1 MFTIK
6 HLLIFALTIS
16 MGYSQQVTSGCGTVA
31 ECYTL
36 AVGTQTALLLA
47 DRAKLLEF
55 IKAEQNEID
64 KKKAA
69 ITLLVTQIEQESAD
83 INTKNLALSARER
96 ELDNSLAELDMRTA
110 LILKNHED
118 FKVQFTNISSLN
130 LEQRKRKLDNLYLPE
145 DAIIHH
151 SIEAAFTAGVIKRSG
166 NGGWDQSSFTEKNKW
181 NGRSMVNIGIG
192 AQSGNNGLQVEVP
205 AGKNVLW
212 LRCSNHVWGRF
223 LVRYLVAGQVKD
235 LGQFT
240 CGYRTLNEY
249 APDGGATDTYHRVH
263 MWIDIALQASGT
275 HFIVPQANSD
285 SWISGV
291 AFSNNLWGHAHN
303 SAVAYHWAI
312 NGGTASGWNTHDWNS
327 DNLGMI
333 IANQVST
340 MYVPVSDNKQD
351 KLVYIVEHNNNWI
364 GIMHGQVKVNGK
376 VIERFRTGY
385 NNPWAVHFNSKFF
398 DRYIAARVPKEYIPD
413 GSTFIKLE
421 IDMTL
426 SDNHIHFRS
435 IGTHDFPDC

>member
-212 LRCSNHVWGRF
+212 LRCSNHV
-223 LVRYLVAGQVKD
+223 
-235 LGQFT
+235 
-240 CGYRTLNEY
+240 
-249 APDGGATDTYHRVH
+249 
-263 MWIDIALQASGT
+263 
-275 HFIVPQANSD
+275 
-285 SWISGV
+285 
-291 AFSNNLWGHAHN
+291 
-303 SAVAYHWAI
+303 
-312 NGGTASGWNTHDWNS
+312 
-327 DNLGMI
+327 
-333 IANQVST
+333 
-340 MYVPVSDNKQD
+340 
-351 KLVYIVEHNNNWI
+351 
-364 GIMHGQVKVNGK
+364 
-376 VIERFRTGY
+376 
-385 NNPWAVHFNSKFF
+385 
-398 DRYIAARVPKEYIPD
+398 
-413 GSTFIKLE
+413 
-421 IDMTL
+421 
-426 SDNHIHFRS
+426 
-435 IGTHDFPDC
+435 